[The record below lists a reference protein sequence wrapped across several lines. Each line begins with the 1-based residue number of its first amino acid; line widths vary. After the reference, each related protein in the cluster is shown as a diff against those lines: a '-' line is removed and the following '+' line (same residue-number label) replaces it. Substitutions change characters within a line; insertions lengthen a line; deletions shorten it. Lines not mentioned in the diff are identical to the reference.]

1 MHSLSFYPLQAILFY
16 FDLYNR
22 KPGSN
27 FGGDNFI
34 VRAEGV
40 FLSCRVPIPKYIYK
54 KTMGPTS
61 HHKAQQYT
69 PQWNLI
75 AKENIE
81 ENMLFQDIYS
91 YNKGGF
97 HWDKCLSVSLYCLSK
112 IDVAFKVGYEQYR
125 LARV

>member
-1 MHSLSFYPLQAILFY
+1 MEICKNKLKCILYPSIPYKPFCFY

-54 KTMGPTS
+54 KKKKPWDQPPTIK
-61 HHKAQQYT
+61 HNNT
-69 PQWNLI
+69 R
-75 AKENIE
+75 
-81 ENMLFQDIYS
+81 
-91 YNKGGF
+91 
-97 HWDKCLSVSLYCLSK
+97 LS
-112 IDVAFKVGYEQYR
+112 GT
-125 LARV
+125 

>member
-1 MHSLSFYPLQAILFY
+1 MEICKNKLKCILYPSIPYKPFCFY

-54 KTMGPTS
+54 KKKTMGPTS

-75 AKENIE
+75 AKEKIE

-91 YNKGGF
+91 YNKGWVPLG
-97 HWDKCLSVSLYCLSK
+97 
-112 IDVAFKVGYEQYR
+112 
-125 LARV
+125 